1 MSRYEIR
8 LSGAGGQGMIL
19 AGIILAEAGVMVDN
33 LNVSQSQSYG
43 PESRGGASRA
53 EVVFDEEQIDFPKVI
68 KPDLLVCLTQESF
81 EQYGEDL
88 KSYGVIIA
96 DSRIDTSKLK
106 DELKDNLYQIDIL
119 DMAAKKI
126 GKEIAANMIV
136 LGIIAKIIQ
145 RKISVEY
152 IKKAIIEKVPPKS
165 VDDNMEAFELGF
177 QLKLDKRSYAY
188 GRI

>member
-1 MSRYEIR
+1 MGRYEIR

-53 EVVFDEEQIDFPKVI
+53 EVVFDEDQIDFPKVI
-68 KPDLLVCLTQESF
+68 KPDLLVCLTQEAF
-81 EQYGEDL
+81 AQYGADL

-96 DSRIDTSKLK
+96 DSRIDSSSIKP
-106 DELKDNLYQIDIL
+106 EFKDNIYQLDIL
-119 DMAAKKI
+119 DLAANEI
-126 GKEIAANMIV
+126 GKEISANMIV
-136 LGIIAKIIQ
+136 LGIIARIIQ
-145 RKISVEY
+145 IKIPVEF
-152 IKKAIIEKVPPKS
+152 IKKAIIEKVPPKT
-165 VDDNMEAFELGF
+165 VDANMEAFDLGF
-177 QLKLDKRSYAY
+177 DLKLDKRSYAY

>member
-19 AGIILAEAGVMVDN
+19 AGIILAESGVMVDD

-53 EVVFDEEQIDFPKVI
+53 EVVFDEDQIDFPKVI
-68 KPDLLVCLTQESF
+68 KPDLLVCLTQEAF
-81 EQYGEDL
+81 NQYGEDL
-88 KSYGVIIA
+88 KNYGVIIA
-96 DSRIDTSKLK
+96 DSRIDTTKLK
-106 DELKDNLYQIDIL
+106 DKLKNNLYQLNIL
-119 DMAAKKI
+119 DLAANKI
-126 GKEIAANMIV
+126 GKEISANMVV

-145 RKISVEY
+145 KKIPVEF
-152 IKKAIIEKVPPKS
+152 IKKAIIEKVPPQT

>member
-1 MSRYEIR
+1 MGRYEIR

-68 KPDLLVCLTQESF
+68 KPDLLVCLTQEAF
-81 EQYGEDL
+81 EQYGVDL
-88 KSYGVIIA
+88 KNYGVIIA
-96 DSRIDTSKLK
+96 DSKINIS
-106 DELKDNLYQIDIL
+106 EISSEFKDNIYQLDIL
-119 DMAAKKI
+119 DLAANKI
-126 GKEIAANMIV
+126 GKEISANMIV
-136 LGIIAKIIQ
+136 LGIISKIIQ
-145 RKISVEY
+145 TKIPVEF
-152 IKKAIIEKVPPKS
+152 IKKAIIEKVPPKTI
-165 VDDNMEAFELGF
+165 DDNIEAFELGF
-177 QLKLDKRSYAY
+177 DLKLDKRSYAY

>member
-1 MSRYEIR
+1 MGRYEIR

-53 EVVFDEEQIDFPKVI
+53 EVVFDEDQIDFPKVI
-68 KPDLLVCLTQESF
+68 KPDLLVCLTQEAFSK
-81 EQYGEDL
+81 YGSDL

-96 DSRIDTSKLK
+96 DSRIDISSIKP
-106 DELKDNLYQIDIL
+106 EFKDNINQLDIL
-119 DMAAKKI
+119 DLAANEI
-126 GKEIAANMIV
+126 GREISANMIV
-136 LGIIAKIIQ
+136 LGIIARIIQ
-145 RKISVEY
+145 TKIPVEF
-152 IKKAIIEKVPPKS
+152 IKKAIIENVPPKTI
-165 VDDNMEAFELGF
+165 DANMEAFELGF
-177 QLKLDKRSYAY
+177 DLKIDKRSYAY

>member
-19 AGIILAEAGVMVDN
+19 AGMILAEAGVLVDN
-33 LNVSQSQSYG
+33 LNISQSQSYG

-53 EVVFDEEQIDFPKVI
+53 EIVFDEEQIDFPKVI

-81 EQYGEDL
+81 DQYGEDL

-96 DSRIDTSKLK
+96 ENSIDISAIKP
-106 DELKDNLYQIDIL
+106 EFKDNIYQLNIL
-119 DMAAKKI
+119 ELAAKEI
-126 GKEIAANMIV
+126 GQEISANMIV
-136 LGIIAKIIQ
+136 LGIIARIIQ
-145 RKISVEY
+145 KKIPVEF
-152 IKKAIIEKVPPKS
+152 IKKAIIENVPPRT
-165 VDDNMEAFELGF
+165 VDINMEAFELGF
-177 QLKLDKRSYAY
+177 DLKLAKRSYVY

>member
-1 MSRYEIR
+1 MGRYEIR

-53 EVVFDEEQIDFPKVI
+53 EVVFDEDQIDFPKVI
-68 KPDLLVCLTQESF
+68 RPDLLVCLTQESF
-81 EQYGEDL
+81 DQYGADL

-96 DSRIDTSKLK
+96 DSGIDISGIKP
-106 DELKDNLYQIDIL
+106 EFKDNLYQLNIL
-119 DMAAKKI
+119 DLAASKI
-126 GKEIAANMIV
+126 GKDISANMIV
-136 LGIIAKIIQ
+136 LGIIARIIQ
-145 RKISVEY
+145 TKIPVEF
-152 IKKAIIEKVPPKS
+152 IKKTIIEKVPPKT
-165 VDDNMEAFELGF
+165 VDLNIEAFELGF
-177 QLKLDKRSYAY
+177 DLKLDKRSYVY

>member
-1 MSRYEIR
+1 MGRYEIR

-19 AGIILAEAGVMVDN
+19 AGIILAEAGVLVDG

-53 EVVFDEEQIDFPKVI
+53 EVVFDEDQIDFPKVI
-68 KPDLLVCLTQESF
+68 KPDLLLCLTQEAF
-81 EQYGEDL
+81 NQYADDL

-96 DSRIDTSKLK
+96 DSRIDISKINEKLK
-106 DELKDNLYQIDIL
+106 DNVYKVDIL
-119 DMAAKKI
+119 DFAAKKI

-145 RKISVEY
+145 QKVPVEF
-152 IKKAIIEKVPPKS
+152 IKKAIIEKVPPKT
-165 VDDNMEAFELGF
+165 VDTNMEAFELGF
-177 QLKLDKRSYAY
+177 NLKLDKRSYAY
-188 GRI
+188 GRV